1 MYTNILEIKHLKK
14 SYGQIKAVND
24 ISFEVRK
31 GSLFAFLGQ
40 NGAGKSTTINVITTL
55 LNKDEGEVLINGYSD
70 ENYIRTKIGVVF
82 QENVSDDLLTVKEN
96 LISRGVLY
104 LKEKQAVEKRYQEII
119 ETLELKDLENRKYK
133 TLSGGQKRRVEIARA
148 LFSDP
153 EILILDEPTT
163 GLDPE
168 TRQLVWQ
175 VLEKLQKEKNITIF
189 LTTHYMEEAA
199 KADYVVIIHKGK
211 IIAKGSPSELKNT
224 YSKDYFKIVP
234 KDKQKLTTYLE
245 KEKKIYKKVSDQY
258 LIEVENAQETIE
270 LILELKENI
279 KTFEVVKGTLDD
291 VFIHVIGEQNV

>member
-104 LKEKQAVEKRYQEII
+104 LKEKQAVENRYQEII

>member
-14 SYGQIKAVND
+14 SYGQIKAVDD

-55 LNKDEGEVLINGYSD
+55 LNKDEGEVLINGRSE

-104 LKEKQAVEKRYQEII
+104 LKEKQAVEERYQEII
-119 ETLELKDLENRKYK
+119 EILELKDLENRKYK

-175 VLEKLQKEKNITIF
+175 VLEKLQKEKSITIF

-211 IIAKGSPSELKNT
+211 VIAKGSPSELKNA

-234 KDKQKLTTYLE
+234 KDKHQLTAYLE
-245 KEKKIYKKVSDQY
+245 KEKKVYKKVSDQY
-258 LIEVENAQETIE
+258 LIEVESAQETIN

-279 KTFEVVKGTLDD
+279 KTFEVIKGTLDD